1 MFTYSKL
8 YFHLLQYSKSRY
20 FVSRFLTWDANSI
33 FDIKSLKNEGCDAFP
48 GSLSFDGIVHVMFLL
63 LQNAETQIKR
73 SYSDVLDA
81 AMKRPVFG

>member
-1 MFTYSKL
+1 MT
-8 YFHLLQYSKSRY
+8 
-20 FVSRFLTWDANSI
+20 RFLAWDESSI

-63 LQNAETQIKR
+63 LQNAEAQIKA

-81 AMKRPVFG
+81 ALKHPVFG